1 MCGLRS
7 CSHWCYGLEYFV
19 DHTTLVQIH
28 SVQVCHTMGHKGGRI
43 KLCTPSDFYSYCR
56 LDYHTYTSA
65 WPPLPLSCLS
75 AGESVAG
82 VSGLFRLLSRT
93 WCNHEQVLCCHQ
105 QNYVGYLTVNQ
116 GDTPC
121 EPEDIAPSFGE
132 PGAVITAHVLR
143 DALY

>member
-19 DHTTLVQIH
+19 DNTTLVQIH

-93 WCNHEQVLCCHQ
+93 WCNHEQVSCAVTSKTTL
-105 QNYVGYLTVNQ
+105 
-116 GDTPC
+116 DTS
-121 EPEDIAPSFGE
+121 PSIRATRHASRKILRRHSE
-132 PGAVITAHVLR
+132 SPGQ
-143 DALY
+143 